1 MFSAL
6 GALSPFPPPPGAKW
20 QQAGCQR
27 EREGGRRGVTL
38 RTNEVAHHYSDFINM
53 VVKTT
58 VRPIKG
64 AAVPSRK
71 RSRCSG
77 EHVTANSSS
86 EAVQSGRNNSQMMSV
101 GVF

>member
-1 MFSAL
+1 MLNGNSRM
-6 GALSPFPPPPGAKW
+6 SK
-20 QQAGCQR
+20 R
-27 EREGGRRGVTL
+27 ERERGRRGVTL